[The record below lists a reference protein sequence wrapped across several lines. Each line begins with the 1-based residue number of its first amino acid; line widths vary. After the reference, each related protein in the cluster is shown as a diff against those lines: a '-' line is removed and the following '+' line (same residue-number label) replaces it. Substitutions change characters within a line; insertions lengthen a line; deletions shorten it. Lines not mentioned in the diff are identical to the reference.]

1 VDKRTRELEREYR
14 AVVEEILELRGDDG
28 RISAF
33 LRAIAEPGALA
44 DSAGYSP
51 NISYEQKVEL
61 LRTLD
66 VTDRLELA
74 VKLQRE
80 SLAELQVRKR
90 IREDVQEGAEKQQR
104 EYFLR
109 KQMDSIRKELG
120 DDDAS
125 VAQEYRAKIDEALMP
140 DGRLFVEV
148 EEHPD
153 PTGTLDGKTRNLER
167 EYRAVVEEILELRGD
182 DGRVSAF
189 VRSISEPGSLA
200 DTSGYSPDLRYEQKL
215 TLLQTLDVAERLE
228 LALGYQRERL
238 AEMQVRKR
246 IRDDVESGAEKQQRD
261 YFLRKQMDSIRK
273 ELGEDDA
280 SVVEEYRTKI
290 AESGM
295 PDDVREQAEKEL
307 GRLERLG
314 EQTAES
320 SVIRT
325 YIDWLLAVPW
335 SHRSEERL
343 DPTHAREVLDTD
355 HAGLEDVKDRI
366 VEYIAVKKLRQER
379 GITEDKRSGA
389 ILTLIGP
396 PGTGKTSIGESIA
409 RATGRE
415 FVRMSLGGVRDEAEI
430 RGHRRTYIGAL
441 PGRLVRALRDAGTMN
456 PVIMLDEVD
465 KVGADWRGDPSSA
478 LLEVLDP
485 AQNHS
490 FRDHY
495 LDVELDLSGV
505 LFIATA
511 NVADTIPGPLLDR
524 MEVIRFDGYTTTE
537 KVAIA
542 RGYLWPRQLERNG
555 LRSEEVEISD
565 ELLLSVVTEYTREA
579 GVRQLER
586 ELGTLLRKTATK
598 IAANES
604 HAPVLLDLDAL
615 RDALGRQKHF
625 QESAIRT
632 AVPGVAT
639 GLAVT
644 GTGGD
649 VLFVEATA
657 MNGKPGLTLTGQL
670 GDVMKE
676 SAQIALSYVRGHA
689 DELGIDPM
697 AFEER
702 QFHVHVP
709 AGAIPKDG
717 PSAGVTMVTALAS
730 LLSGR
735 PVRHTVGM
743 TGEVTLQGRV
753 LPIGGLKQKVLAA
766 HAAGLTE
773 VVLPER
779 NRGDLDDVPKEV
791 RDAMTFHPAM
801 TVNEVL
807 AAALEPAPVHSNA

>member
-1 VDKRTRELEREYR
+1 MSRLLLVPLDDIVVFPGMSLTLAIDVGDEERVLLVPRHDNDFAAIGTVAEISDRVRLPGGAR
-14 AVVEEILELRGDDG
+14 AVALQGLHRGV
-28 RISAF
+28 A
-33 LRAIAEPGALA
+33 GAA
-44 DSAGYSP
+44 
-51 NISYEQKVEL
+51 Q
-61 LRTLD
+61 TL
-66 VTDRLELA
+66 
-74 VKLQRE
+74 
-80 SLAELQVRKR
+80 
-90 IREDVQEGAEKQQR
+90 
-104 EYFLR
+104 
-109 KQMDSIRKELG
+109 
-120 DDDAS
+120 
-125 VAQEYRAKIDEALMP
+125 P

-148 EEHPD
+148 DEQPD
-153 PTGTLDGKTRNLER
+153 PIPVDGKTRNLER
-167 EYRAVVEEILELRGD
+167 EYRALVEEILEVRGD
-182 DGRVSAF
+182 DGRISAF
-189 VRSISEPGSLA
+189 LRSISEPGPLA
-200 DTSGYSPDLRYEQKL
+200 DTSGYSPDLRYEQKVN
-215 TLLQTLDVAERLE
+215 LLQTVDVTERLE

-238 AEMQVRKR
+238 AELQVRKR
-246 IRDDVESGAEKQQRD
+246 IREDVESGAEKQQRE
-261 YFLRKQMDSIRK
+261 YFLRKQMESIRK
-273 ELGEDDA
+273 ELDEDDA

-290 AESGM
+290 EEAGM
-295 PDDVREQAEKEL
+295 PEHAREQAEKEL
-307 GRLERLG
+307 GRLERMG
-314 EQTAES
+314 EQSAES
-320 SVIRT
+320 TVIRT
-325 YIDWLLAVPW
+325 YLDWLIAVPW
-335 SHRSEERL
+335 SQNSEERL
-343 DPTHAREVLDTD
+343 DPVHAREVLDKD

-366 VEYIAVKKLRQER
+366 VEYIAVKKLRVDR

-495 LDVELDLSGV
+495 LDLELDLSGV
-505 LFIATA
+505 MFIATA

-524 MEVIRFDGYTTTE
+524 MEVIRFDGYTTSE

-555 LRSEEVEISD
+555 LRAEEVEISD
-565 ELLLSVVTEYTREA
+565 ELVQTITTEYTREA

-586 ELGTLLRKTATK
+586 DLGTLLRKTATK
-598 IAANES
+598 IASTPAASEDEP
-604 HAPVLLDLDAL
+604 ATAVVLDIDAV
-615 RDALGRQKHF
+615 RDALGRQRHF

-644 GTGGD
+644 GAGGD
-649 VLFVEATA
+649 VLFIEATA
-657 MNGKPGLTLTGQL
+657 MPGKPGLTLTGQL

-689 DELGIDPM
+689 AELGIDS
-697 AFEER
+697 AQFEER
-702 QFHVHVP
+702 SFHVHVP

-717 PSAGVTMVTALAS
+717 PSAGVTMVTALGS

-766 HAAGLTE
+766 HAAGLTD
-773 VVLPER
+773 VILPER
-779 NRGDLDDVPKEV
+779 NRGDLDDVPQEV
-791 RDAMTFHPAM
+791 RDAMNFHVAM
-801 TVNEVL
+801 TIDEVL
-807 AAALEPAPVHSNA
+807 AVALEPAAVQPAAVQPAAV

>member
-1 VDKRTRELEREYR
+1 MSRLLLVPLDDAVVFPGMSLTLAVDVGEEEKVFLVPRHEQEFASIGTVAEVADRVRLPGGAR
-14 AVVEEILELRGDDG
+14 AVSLQGLHRGV
-28 RISAF
+28 A
-33 LRAIAEPGALA
+33 GAA
-44 DSAGYSP
+44 H
-51 NISYEQKVEL
+51 
-61 LRTLD
+61 TL
-66 VTDRLELA
+66 
-74 VKLQRE
+74 
-80 SLAELQVRKR
+80 
-90 IREDVQEGAEKQQR
+90 
-104 EYFLR
+104 
-109 KQMDSIRKELG
+109 
-120 DDDAS
+120 
-125 VAQEYRAKIDEALMP
+125 P
-140 DGRLFVEV
+140 DGRLYVEV

-153 PTGTLDGKTRNLER
+153 EVPVDGKTRNLER
-167 EYRAVVEEILELRGD
+167 EYRAVVEEILEQRGD
-182 DGRVSAF
+182 DGRISAF

-200 DTSGYSPDLRYEQKL
+200 DTSGYSPDISYEQRVQ
-215 TLLQTLDVAERLE
+215 LLLALDVTERLE
-228 LALGYQRERL
+228 LALKFQRERL
-238 AEMQVRKR
+238 AELQVRKR
-246 IRDDVESGAEKQQRD
+246 IREDVESGAEKQQRD

-280 SVVEEYRTKI
+280 SVVDEYRTKI
-290 AESGM
+290 EEAGM
-295 PDDVREQAEKEL
+295 PDAVREQAEKEL

-314 EQTAES
+314 EQSAET

-325 YIDWLLAVPW
+325 YLDWLIAVPW
-335 SHRSEERL
+335 SKRSEERL
-343 DPTHAREVLDTD
+343 DPEHAREVLDAD
-355 HAGLEDVKDRI
+355 HAGLDDVKDRI
-366 VEYIAVKKLRQER
+366 VEYIAVKKLRVER

-441 PGRLVRALRDAGTMN
+441 PGRLVRALRDAGTIN

-465 KVGADWRGDPSSA
+465 KVGADWRGDPSAA

-505 LFIATA
+505 MFIATA

-524 MEVIRFDGYTTTE
+524 MEVIRFDGYTTSE
-537 KVAIA
+537 KIAIA
-542 RGYLWPRQLERNG
+542 RGYLWPRQIERNG
-555 LRSEEVEISD
+555 LRPEEVSVSD
-565 ELLLSVVTEYTREA
+565 ELLGTITSEYTREA

-586 ELGTLLRKTATK
+586 DLGTLLRKTATR
-598 IAANES
+598 IASGAVQ
-604 HAPVLLDLDAL
+604 APVTIDLDAI
-615 RDALGRQKHF
+615 RDALGRQRHF

-644 GTGGD
+644 GAGGD
-649 VLFVEATA
+649 VLFIEATA
-657 MNGKPGLTLTGQL
+657 MQGTPGLTLTGQL

-689 DELGIDPM
+689 EELGIESG
-697 AFEER
+697 AFDER
-702 QFHVHVP
+702 AFHVHVP

-717 PSAGVTMVTALAS
+717 PSAGVTMVTALSS
-730 LLSGR
+730 LLSER

-766 HAAGLTE
+766 HAAGLTD
-773 VVLPER
+773 VVIPER
-779 NRGDLDDVPKEV
+779 NRGDLDDVPEEV
-791 RDAMTFHPAM
+791 REAMSFHFAMTID
-801 TVNEVL
+801 EVL
-807 AAALEPAPVHSNA
+807 AVALEPAKVAI

>member
-1 VDKRTRELEREYR
+1 MEDAVVFPGMSLTLAVDVGDEEKVLLVPRHEQEFASVGTVAEVADRVRLPGGAR
-14 AVVEEILELRGDDG
+14 AVTLQGLHRGV
-28 RISAF
+28 A
-33 LRAIAEPGALA
+33 GAA
-44 DSAGYSP
+44 H
-51 NISYEQKVEL
+51 
-61 LRTLD
+61 TL
-66 VTDRLELA
+66 
-74 VKLQRE
+74 
-80 SLAELQVRKR
+80 
-90 IREDVQEGAEKQQR
+90 
-104 EYFLR
+104 
-109 KQMDSIRKELG
+109 
-120 DDDAS
+120 
-125 VAQEYRAKIDEALMP
+125 P

-148 EEHPD
+148 EERPD
-153 PTGTLDGKTRNLER
+153 EVPVDGHTRNLER

-182 DGRVSAF
+182 DGRVAAF
-189 VRSISEPGSLA
+189 VRSITEPGVLA
-200 DTSGYSPDLRYEQKL
+200 DTGGYSPDLSYEQKVE
-215 TLLQTLDVAERLE
+215 LLQTLDVTERLE
-228 LALGYQRERL
+228 LGVKLQRERL
-238 AEMQVRKR
+238 AELQVRKR
-246 IRDDVESGAEKQQRD
+246 IREDVESGAEKQQRE
-261 YFLRKQMDSIRK
+261 YFLRKQMESIRK
-273 ELGEDDA
+273 ELDEDDA

-290 AESGM
+290 EEAGM
-295 PDDVREQAEKEL
+295 PDEVREQAEKEL
-307 GRLERLG
+307 GRLERMG
-314 EQTAES
+314 EQSAES
-320 SVIRT
+320 TVIRT
-325 YIDWLLAVPW
+325 YLDWLIAVPW
-335 SHRSEERL
+335 SKRSDERL
-343 DPTHAREVLDTD
+343 DPEHAREVLDAD
-355 HAGLEDVKDRI
+355 HAGLEDVKNRI

-379 GITEDKRSGA
+379 GINEDKRSGA

-441 PGRLVRALRDAGTMN
+441 PGRLVRALRDAETMN

-495 LDVELDLSGV
+495 LDVELDLSNV
-505 LFIATA
+505 MFIATA

-524 MEVIRFDGYTTTE
+524 MEVIRFDGYTTSE

-542 RGYLWPRQLERNG
+542 RGYLWPRQIERNG
-555 LRSEEVEISD
+555 LRLEEVEISD
-565 ELLLSVVTEYTREA
+565 ELLNTVVTEYTREA

-586 ELGTLLRKTATK
+586 ELGTLLRKTATG
-598 IAANES
+598 IAS
-604 HAPVLLDLDAL
+604 GQVQAPVTIDLDQI

-649 VLFVEATA
+649 VLFIEATA
-657 MNGKPGLTLTGQL
+657 MPDKGGLTLTGQL

-689 DELGIDPM
+689 DDLGIEPT
-697 AFEER
+697 AFDDR
-702 QFHVHVP
+702 SFHVHVP

-735 PVRHTVGM
+735 AVKHTVGM

-753 LPIGGLKQKVLAA
+753 LPIGGVKQKVLAA
-766 HAAGLTE
+766 HAAGLTD

-779 NRGDLDDVPKEV
+779 NRGDLDDVPEEV
-791 RDAMTFHPAM
+791 RDAMKFHFAM
-801 TVNEVL
+801 TVDEVL
-807 AAALEPAPVHSNA
+807 DQALESAPLPQTA